1 MRQSEEKK
9 KKKSECLSFVLFFFF
24 RLFFFLNLLFLNP
37 SYGKQHDTFK
47 GMQNNIQSTLI
58 KLNEKIIIIFL
69 EPGKYV
75 SKWMSCFRFFFSFTR
90 FV

>member
-1 MRQSEEKK
+1 MSQF
-9 KKKSECLSFVLFFFF
+9 CLVFFFST
-24 RLFFFLNLLFLNP
+24 FFFLNLLFLNP

-75 SKWMSCFRFFFSFTR
+75 SKWMSCFRFFFFLLHDLFSFFFFFGGAEMR
-90 FV
+90 